1 MSLISFIQIAVSVL
15 LIGVIL
21 VQERSSGAGGLF
33 GGGEG
38 TFYQARR
45 GVEKTI
51 FIATLVLLGIFAA
64 VSLLNLIA

>member
-1 MSLISFIQIAVSVL
+1 MSLISIIQIGVSLL

-21 VQERSSGAGGLF
+21 MQERSSGAGGLF

-45 GVEKTI
+45 GVERTI
-51 FIATLVLLGIFAA
+51 FITTLVLLGIFAL
-64 VSLLNLIA
+64 VSLLNLVA

>member
-1 MSLISFIQIAVSVL
+1 MSLLSIIQIAVAVL

-21 VQERSSGAGGLF
+21 MQERSSGAGGLF

-51 FIATLVLLGIFAA
+51 FISTIALLSIFAI